1 MTAANPVAVQIGGW
15 QRNALLAG
23 VAGVLASITGLLLDR
38 EQFLRSYLFAYLFW
52 TGMGI
57 GCLGILLLHHTVG
70 GKWGMLIRRMCEA
83 GGRTL
88 PFMIVLV
95 IPILV
100 SIPTLYE
107 WARPEAMNDPN
118 IQSKAA
124 YLNIPGFVGRAIF
137 YFLVWTFYAYKL
149 SSLSIKQDSTTDDRL
164 IDRLI
169 GRMRAISAPGL
180 VVFTFVTTFAFI
192 DWIMSL
198 EPHWFS
204 TIYGVMF
211 LIGQVLE
218 AFAFTIALVIVL
230 SRPGGPLQE
239 FVTKQ
244 HLHDLGNMMFAFMV
258 LWAYLSFS
266 QFLIMWAGNL
276 PEEIPWY
283 LRRLHN
289 GWGWVAL
296 TLVVFHFAAP
306 FVLLLMRGVKRNA
319 ERLLKVCVMMLVIRV
334 VDVDWIVAP
343 AFYGQKI
350 RIHWM
355 DFATLLALGGLWLA
369 AFFWQLKSRPLVP
382 LRDPRLQGAPR
393 ETVAF

>member
-1 MTAANPVAVQIGGW
+1 
-15 QRNALLAG
+15 LFE
-23 VAGVLASITGLLLDR
+23 R

-52 TGMGI
+52 TGMGV
-57 GCLGILLLHHTVG
+57 GCLAILLLHHTVG

-83 GGRTL
+83 GARTL
-88 PFMIVLV
+88 PFMIVFFIPVLV
-95 IPILV
+95 YL
-100 SIPTLYE
+100 PTLYP
-107 WARPEAMNDPN
+107 WARPEAAQDAN
-118 IQSKAA
+118 IQAKAA
-124 YLNIPGFVGRAIF
+124 YLNVPGFIGRAIF

-149 SSLSIKQDSTTDDRL
+149 SSLSIQQDSATDHRL

-211 LIGQVLE
+211 LIGQTLE

-266 QFLIMWAGNL
+266 QFLIIWAGNL
-276 PEEIPWY
+276 PDEIPWY
-283 LRRLHN
+283 LRRLHH

-296 TLVVFHFAAP
+296 TLVIFHFAAP
-306 FVLLLMRGVKRNA
+306 FVLLLMRGVKRHSDH
-319 ERLLKVCVMMLVIRV
+319 LLKVCVMMLVARV
-334 VDVDWIVAP
+334 IDVDWIVAP
-343 AFYGQKI
+343 AFYGQEL
-350 RIHWM
+350 RVHWM
-355 DFATLLALGGLWLA
+355 DFATLAGVGGLWLA
-369 AFFWQLKSRPLVP
+369 AFFWHLKSRPLVP
-382 LRDPRLQGAPR
+382 MRDPRLEGAPR